1 MDWVVLKSE
10 RSTDPSLPRGSAA
23 LPSVS
28 VKSLLDAVCPESS
41 IAITTPKEG
50 GTRPDTQTFLFLVF
64 ITPTQIISLWF
75 FPLNRLR
82 SPPLPY
88 ISAPNIQVSTRHW
101 GITGKGGGTRAFWH
115 LQSRLRTRLN
125 SSIIR
130 VWKSIHTSTKTHPSL
145 PCQAICFRAC
155 IILLH
160 LYHLR

>member
-50 GTRPDTQTFLFLVF
+50 GTGPDTHTFLFLLF
-64 ITPTQIISLWF
+64 IPPTQIISLWF

-101 GITGKGGGTRAFWH
+101 GIMGKGGGRRAFWH
-115 LQSRLRTRLN
+115 LQSRLRRRLN

-145 PCQAICFRAC
+145 PCQAIRFRAC

-160 LYHLR
+160 FYHLR